1 MLPYC
6 LNCRKNRKS
15 KNPKFVRTENE
26 SVMLLSKSEVC
37 DSKKSKFVKQKE
49 DSGLLSGIG
58 IMKSLNKIPFLGP
71 LLF

>member
-1 MLPYC
+1 MLSYC

-15 KNPKFVRTENE
+15 KNPKFVRTENGR
-26 SVMLLSKSEVC
+26 VMLLSKSEEW

-49 DSGLLSGIG
+49 DSGLLSGIE
-58 IMKSLNKIPFLGP
+58 IKKPLNKIPFPGP